1 MFEIKG
7 ISGEVIGAFS
17 TRSAEIEAALATRGT
32 SRDAASA
39 LEKQVAA
46 LDTRE
51 AKVAAD
57 HASLVSDWRETASGA
72 GFGAEARLAMVREA
86 EAKAADPAHRA
97 ALDMQGANAA
107 APPPPTSPANPAERQ
122 A

>member
-72 GFGAEARLAMVREA
+72 GFGREARLAMARGA
-86 EAKAADPAHRA
+86 EAKDADPDPRPAIHTQGENDHPPA
-97 ALDMQGANAA
+97 A
-107 APPPPTSPANPAERQ
+107 T
-122 A
+122 